1 MKLQEIIVFGSLI
14 AIVGI
19 LFYTSGGNLSNLDE
33 LPSEFDGVNV
43 VYPAGDTF
51 VLTFNA
57 KSTSDR
63 ETMVNSESEKYPYSE
78 SWVDIGNGKYDKGED
93 FVDTRNSKN
102 GKWDKGE
109 KFTDT
114 AKKNGVYNKG
124 EDFVDANG
132 NGKWDTGEKFT
143 DTAKKNGVYNKG
155 EKFVDTRNSK
165 NGKWDKGEKYTD
177 IPDGEYTPYDENGN
191 PFEKFTDSDL
201 SGSWTRDLLEFRWEK
216 VTLKDSWKEQTT
228 PLSSKS
234 VSEPWLLEYEGNDQG
249 RIQIRLTVV
258 DYRSTNRNEKG
269 IVLSEKEWDFNCE
282 RLLEKAPEIES
293 KKVGLSYN
301 YNY

>member
-1 MKLQEIIVFGSLI
+1 MKLQETLVFGSLI
-14 AIVGI
+14 LIVGI
-19 LFYTSGGNLSNLDE
+19 LFYTSGGNLSSLDE
-33 LPSEFDGVNV
+33 LPSEFDGTNV
-43 VYPAGDTF
+43 IYPAGDTF

-63 ETMVNSESEKYPYSE
+63 ETMVNSESKKYPYSE
-78 SWVDIGNGKYDKGED
+78 SWIDSDGNGEYSVGED
-93 FVDTRNSKN
+93 FS
-102 GKWDKGE
+102 
-109 KFTDT
+109 
-114 AKKNGVYNKG
+114 
-124 EDFVDANG
+124 
-132 NGKWDTGEKFT
+132 
-143 DTAKKNGVYNKG
+143 
-155 EKFVDTRNSK
+155 
-165 NGKWDKGEKYTD
+165 
-177 IPDGEYTPYDENGN
+177 
-191 PFEKFTDSDL
+191 DSDL
-201 SGSWTRDLLEFRWEK
+201 NGRWTRDLLEFRWEK

-234 VSEPWLLEYEGNDQG
+234 VSEPWLLEYEGTDQG

-282 RLLEKAPEIES
+282 RLLEKAPKIES

>member
-1 MKLQEIIVFGSLI
+1 MFG
-14 AIVGI
+14 
-19 LFYTSGGNLSNLDE
+19 F
-33 LPSEFDGVNV
+33 F
-43 VYPAGDTF
+43 
-51 VLTFNA
+51 
-57 KSTSDR
+57 
-63 ETMVNSESEKYPYSE
+63 
-78 SWVDIGNGKYDKGED
+78 
-93 FVDTRNSKN
+93 
-102 GKWDKGE
+102 
-109 KFTDT
+109 
-114 AKKNGVYNKG
+114 
-124 EDFVDANG
+124 
-132 NGKWDTGEKFT
+132 
-143 DTAKKNGVYNKG
+143 
-155 EKFVDTRNSK
+155 
-165 NGKWDKGEKYTD
+165 
-177 IPDGEYTPYDENGN
+177 N

-234 VSEPWLLEYEGNDQG
+234 VSEPWLLEYEGDDQG

>member
-1 MKLQEIIVFGSLI
+1 MKLQEMLVFGSLVV
-14 AIVGI
+14 IVGI
-19 LFYTSGGNLSNLDE
+19 LFYTSGGNLSNLNE
-33 LPSEFDGVNV
+33 LPAEFDGTNV

-63 ETMVNSESEKYPYSE
+63 ETMINSESEKYPYSE
-78 SWVDIGNGKYDKGED
+78 SWIDING
-93 FVDTRNSKN
+93 
-102 GKWDKGE
+102 
-109 KFTDT
+109 
-114 AKKNGVYNKG
+114 
-124 EDFVDANG
+124 
-132 NGKWDTGEKFT
+132 
-143 DTAKKNGVYNKG
+143 
-155 EKFVDTRNSK
+155 
-165 NGKWDKGEKYTD
+165 
-177 IPDGEYTPYDENGN
+177 DGEYTPYDQNGN

-201 SGSWTRDLLEFRWEK
+201 NGSWTRDLLEFRWEK

-282 RLLEKAPEIES
+282 RLLEKAPKIEC

-301 YNY
+301 YNN

>member
-1 MKLQEIIVFGSLI
+1 MKLQEILIFGSLI
-14 AIVGI
+14 AVVGI
-19 LFYTSGGNLSNLDE
+19 LFYSSGGNLESLDE
-33 LPSEFDGVNV
+33 LPSEFDGKNV
-43 VYPAGDTF
+43 IYPAGDTF

-57 KSTSDR
+57 ETTSDR
-63 ETMVNSESEKYPYSE
+63 ETRINSESDKYPYSE
-78 SWVDIGNGKYDKGED
+78 SWEDIGNGKYDEGEEW
-93 FVDTRNSKN
+93 VDTNNSKN

-124 EDFVDANG
+124 EEFTDANG
-132 NGKWDTGEKFT
+132 NGKWDKGEEFV

-177 IPDGEYTPYDENGN
+177 IPDGEYTPYDIDGK
-191 PFEKFTDSDL
+191 PFETFTDSDL
-201 SGSWTRDLLEFRWEK
+201 NGAWTQDLLEFRWEK
-216 VTLKDSWKEQTT
+216 VTLKNNWKEQIT

-234 VSEPWLLEYEGNDQG
+234 VSEPWILEYEGNDQG
-249 RIQIRLTVV
+249 RIQVRLTVI
-258 DYRSTNRNEKG
+258 DRRSTNRNEKDV
-269 IVLSEKEWDFNCE
+269 VLSQKEWNFNCK
-282 RLLEKAPEIES
+282 RLLESAPKIDS
-293 KKVGLSYN
+293 KKVELSYN

>member
-1 MKLQEIIVFGSLI
+1 MKLQEMLVFGSLVV
-14 AIVGI
+14 IVGI

-33 LPSEFDGVNV
+33 LPAEFDGTNV

-78 SWVDIGNGKYDKGED
+78 SWIDSNG
-93 FVDTRNSKN
+93 
-102 GKWDKGE
+102 
-109 KFTDT
+109 
-114 AKKNGVYNKG
+114 
-124 EDFVDANG
+124 
-132 NGKWDTGEKFT
+132 
-143 DTAKKNGVYNKG
+143 
-155 EKFVDTRNSK
+155 
-165 NGKWDKGEKYTD
+165 
-177 IPDGEYTPYDENGN
+177 DGEYTPYDENGN

-201 SGSWTRDLLEFRWEK
+201 NGSWTRDLLEFRWEK

-282 RLLEKAPEIES
+282 RLLEKAPKIES